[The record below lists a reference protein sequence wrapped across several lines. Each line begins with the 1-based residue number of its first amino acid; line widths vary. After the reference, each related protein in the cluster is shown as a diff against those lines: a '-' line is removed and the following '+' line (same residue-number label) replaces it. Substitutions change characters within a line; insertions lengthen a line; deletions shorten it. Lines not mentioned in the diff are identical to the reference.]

1 MDKMIKTAKN
11 LDSMAKTVYW
21 VCAAGAVICAF
32 CGIITIFMYDALFR
46 NSTTS
51 LALGPVYLDL
61 TGDGLPAPETVRG
74 RIVAGSFIVAVI
86 LVFASMAMRIVR
98 NILEPMSKGLPFS
111 NTVSTNLHR
120 LAVVS
125 LLAGAFIEIAMMVHM
140 TLTYNSF
147 HLEQLFNSE
156 LVSSFTLKYNINI
169 WFILVFVILQ
179 LMSYVFKYGEELQRL
194 SDETL

>member
-1 MDKMIKTAKN
+1 M
-11 LDSMAKTVYW
+11 
-21 VCAAGAVICAF
+21 
-32 CGIITIFMYDALFR
+32 
-46 NSTTS
+46 
-51 LALGPVYLDL
+51 
-61 TGDGLPAPETVRG
+61 RG
-74 RIVAGSFIVAVI
+74 RSVAGLFIVAVI
-86 LVFASMAMRIVR
+86 LVFACMAMRIVR

-120 LAVVS
+120 LALVS
-125 LLAGAFIEIAMMVHM
+125 LLTGAFIEISMMVHM

-156 LVSSFTLKYNINI
+156 FVSSYTLKYNINI